1 MYLTGSAGVRTR
13 NHFTLILTR
22 DGGGTID
29 AQEIHEMV
37 MGLFAMSGMEVTTDT
52 DDSDKNDNDDDYV
65 KVTAEE
71 ADACTLEILEAI
83 DVDKDGDV
91 TMVRGRY
98 FPIYYDGAGVL
109 FLFQEEFI
117 EHARKSSFIDNLL
130 QN

>member
-1 MYLTGSAGVRTR
+1 MLRVP
-13 NHFTLILTR
+13 IM
-22 DGGGTID
+22 
-29 AQEIHEMV
+29 EIM
-37 MGLFAMSGMEVTTDT
+37 TC
-52 DDSDKNDNDDDYV
+52 DNDD
-65 KVTAEE
+65 KVNAEE

-91 TMVRGRY
+91 TMVRGRDNN
-98 FPIYYDGAGVL
+98 IYYKGVYVI

>member
-1 MYLTGSAGVRTR
+1 MYLTGSGVRTR
-13 NHFTLILTR
+13 NHFTLIFTR

-37 MGLFAMSGMEVTTDT
+37 MGLFAMSGMEVTT

-98 FPIYYDGAGVL
+98 IPIHYDGVL

>member
-1 MYLTGSAGVRTR
+1 MTG
-13 NHFTLILTR
+13 
-22 DGGGTID
+22 
-29 AQEIHEMV
+29 
-37 MGLFAMSGMEVTTDT
+37 
-52 DDSDKNDNDDDYV
+52 
-65 KVTAEE
+65 EE

-98 FPIYYDGAGVL
+98 IPIHYDGVL

>member
-1 MYLTGSAGVRTR
+1 MFLTGTDFGAR

-37 MGLFAMSGMEVTTDT
+37 MGLFAMSGMEVTNDEK
-52 DDSDKNDNDDDYV
+52 DHNDNYDNDD
-65 KVTAEE
+65 KVNAEE

-91 TMVRGRY
+91 TMVRGRDIN
-98 FPIYYDGAGVL
+98 IYY
-109 FLFQEEFI
+109 
-117 EHARKSSFIDNLL
+117 
-130 QN
+130 